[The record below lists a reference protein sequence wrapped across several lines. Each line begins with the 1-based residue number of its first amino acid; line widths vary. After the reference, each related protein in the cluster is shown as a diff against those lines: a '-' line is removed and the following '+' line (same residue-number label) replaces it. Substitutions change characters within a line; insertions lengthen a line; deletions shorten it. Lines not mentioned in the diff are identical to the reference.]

1 MSAPM
6 RTVEVGGVAPY
17 RIHIGAGLLADGTL
31 LAQTLRGRHVLVVSD
46 SHVAPLYAQAVED
59 ALHAAHPELR
69 IGRHVLR
76 AGEAEKTLANF
87 GAVIDALA
95 ALGATR
101 DACVFALGGGVV
113 GDLAGFAAACW
124 MRGIDCVQLPTTL
137 LAMVDSSVG
146 GKTAVDIPQGKNLV
160 GAFHPPAAVIVD
172 PLAIRSL
179 RSAHVRGGLMEAVK
193 HGLVADAAYYDWI
206 AESTRALLR
215 RDAAAVT
222 RLVETSVT
230 IKADV
235 VGDDEKETGRRAI
248 LNAGHTVA
256 HALERWSGYRIP
268 HGDAVGIGLH
278 VETVLAEDLGLA
290 PPGTA
295 ALLQRRLTA
304 LGLTLTLP
312 PASDDDA
319 LLEAMHHDKKVRDHA
334 IRFALPR
341 QPGALAALTGD
352 WTTAVPD
359 DIVRQSLGRVRSLY
373 GA

>member
-1 MSAPM
+1 MVAGT
-6 RTVEVGGVAPY
+6 RIEVRHATGHYPVII
-17 RIHIGAGLLADGTL
+17 RAGLLDDLASLADEILPGRRLIAITDRNVARAVPPTL
-31 LAQTLRGRHVLVVSD
+31 KCPFLVVPPGEGSKTRRRWAD
-46 SHVAPLYAQAVED
+46 LTDQLLTLGLTRHGALVAV
-59 ALHAAHPELR
+59 
-69 IGRHVLR
+69 
-76 AGEAEKTLANF
+76 
-87 GAVIDALA
+87 
-95 ALGATR
+95 
-101 DACVFALGGGVV
+101 GGGVV
-113 GDLAGFAAACW
+113 GDLTGFIAATYL
-124 MRGIDCVQLPTTL
+124 RGIPFLQVPTSL
-137 LAMVDSSVG
+137 LAMVDASVG
-146 GKTAVDIPQGKNLV
+146 GKTGVNTRHGKNLV